1 MPEAPGSAGP
11 YGSLDPPPDRRS
23 GMESL
28 FPDVGTARALFRG
41 LRKRCPRCGARD
53 CFRSWFQLKS
63 LCPRCG
69 LRFEAEEG
77 GFLGAMVLNYSV
89 TLGVWVVVLVVGLV
103 LTVPDIPVV
112 PMTLMSMA
120 LVITVPIWFYP
131 RSKMIWAAVEFLV
144 AKSNPDYQAPTKHG
158 AGTEEL
164 E

>member
-1 MPEAPGSAGP
+1 MHDASSSGNP
-11 YGSLDPPPDRRS
+11 YGSLEPPLHPRI
-23 GMESL
+23 ESRPL
-28 FPDVGTARALFRG
+28 FAEVGTARALLRG
-41 LRKRCPRCGARD
+41 FRKRCPRCAARD
-53 CFRSWFQLKS
+53 GFRSWFQLKS

-120 LVITVPIWFYP
+120 LVITVTIWFYP

-144 AKSNPDYQAPTKHG
+144 AKSNPDYRAPTKP
-158 AGTEEL
+158 GTGTDEL